1 MSNNH
6 GQKLTG
12 KVAVITGGSSGIGLA
27 TAKRFVEEGAHVVIA
42 GRREKEL
49 KEAAAF
55 IERNVTTVA
64 GDVSRL
70 EDLDRF
76 YAVVRE
82 KHGHIDVLFAN
93 AGAGTI
99 APLAVATEAH
109 FDQTFDVNVKGLFF
123 TVQKALTLF
132 NDGGSIILNSSVSNV
147 LGLPGFS
154 VYAASK
160 AAVRNFAR
168 AWTLEL
174 KDRRIRV
181 NSMSPGPTDTP
192 ALATTTGLTSEQAE
206 QAAAQF
212 TTQIPM
218 GRRGMPEEIAAAVVF
233 LASDE
238 SSYITGVDLAV
249 DGGMAQV

>member
-1 MSNNH
+1 MSYAN
-6 GQKLTG
+6 GQKLAG
-12 KVAVITGGSSGIGLA
+12 KIAVITGGSSGIGLA
-27 TAKRFVEEGAHVVIA
+27 TAKRFVEEGAHVVIT
-42 GRREKEL
+42 GRRENEL
-49 KEAAAF
+49 KEAAA
-55 IERNVTTVA
+55 IIGRNVTPVA
-64 GDVSRL
+64 GDVSSL
-70 EDLDRF
+70 EDLDRL
-76 YAVVRE
+76 YAIVKE

-99 APLAVATEAH
+99 APLPVATEAH

-123 TVQKALTLF
+123 TVQKALPLF
-132 NDGGSIILNSSVSNV
+132 KDGGSIVLNSSVSNV

-154 VYAASK
+154 AYAASK

-168 AWTLEL
+168 GWTLEL
-174 KDRRIRV
+174 KDRKIRV
-181 NSMSPGPTDTP
+181 NCMSPGAIDTP
-192 ALATTTGLTSEQAE
+192 ALATTTGLTAE
-206 QAAAQF
+206 QAKQAAEQF

-238 SSYITGVDLAV
+238 SSYITGADLPV

>member
-1 MSNNH
+1 MSNNN
-6 GQKLTG
+6 GQKLAG
-12 KVAVITGGSSGIGLA
+12 KIAVITGGSSGIGLA

-42 GRREKEL
+42 GREEKEL

-70 EDLDRF
+70 EDLDRL
-76 YAVVRE
+76 YAIVKE

-109 FDQTFDVNVKGLFF
+109 FDQTFDVNVKGVFF
-123 TVQKALTLF
+123 TVQKALSLF
-132 NDGGSIILNSSVSNV
+132 KDGGSIILTSSVTNV
-147 LGLPGFS
+147 LGSPGFS
-154 VYAASK
+154 AYAASK

-168 AWTLEL
+168 AWTMEL
-174 KDRRIRV
+174 KDRKIRV

-192 ALATTTGLTSEQAE
+192 ALEKTTGLTAEQAK
-206 QAAAQF
+206 QAAAQWASE
-212 TTQIPM
+212 IPL
-218 GRRGMPEEIAAAVVF
+218 GRRGKPEEIAAAVVF

-238 SSYITGVDLAV
+238 SSFITGIDLPV
-249 DGGMAQV
+249 DGGLAQV

>member
-1 MSNNH
+1 M
-6 GQKLTG
+6 KTLEG

-27 TAKRFVEEGAHVVIA
+27 TAKRFVEEGAHVVIT

-55 IERNVTTVA
+55 IKKNVTTVV

-70 EDLDRF
+70 EDLDRL
-76 YAVVRE
+76 YTVVKE
-82 KHGHIDVLFAN
+82 KHGHIDILFAN

-123 TVQKALTLF
+123 TVQKALPLF
-132 NDGGSIILNSSVSNV
+132 KDGGSIILNSSVSNV
-147 LGLPGFS
+147 LGVPAFTA
-154 VYAASK
+154 YAASK
-160 AAVRNFAR
+160 AAVRSFAR
-168 AWTLEL
+168 GWTMEL
-174 KDRRIRV
+174 KDRKIRV
-181 NSMSPGPTDTP
+181 NSMSPGPIETP
-192 ALATTTGLTSEQAE
+192 ALEKAGLTAEQAE

-212 TTQIPM
+212 VSQVPL
-218 GRRGMPEEIAAAVVF
+218 GRRGKPEEVAAAVTF

>member
-1 MSNNH
+1 MKNL
-6 GQKLTG
+6 KG

-27 TAKRFVEEGAHVVIA
+27 TAKRFVEEGAHVVIT

-49 KEAAAF
+49 QEAAAS
-55 IERNVTTVA
+55 IGKNVTTVV

-70 EDLDRF
+70 EDLDRL
-76 YAVVRE
+76 YAVVKE

-99 APLAVATEAH
+99 APLALATEAH

-123 TVQKALTLF
+123 TVQKALPLF
-132 NDGGSIILNSSVSNV
+132 NDGGAIVLNSSVSNV
-147 LGLPGFS
+147 LGLAGFTA
-154 VYAASK
+154 YAASK

-168 AWTLEL
+168 GWAVEL
-174 KDRRIRV
+174 KDRKIRV
-181 NSMSPGPTDTP
+181 NSMSPGAIDTP
-192 ALATTTGLTSEQAE
+192 ALTTTTGLTAEQAE
-206 QAAAQF
+206 QAVEQF
-212 TTQIPM
+212 TAQIPM
-218 GRRGMPEEIAAAVVF
+218 GRRGMPEEIAAAVAF